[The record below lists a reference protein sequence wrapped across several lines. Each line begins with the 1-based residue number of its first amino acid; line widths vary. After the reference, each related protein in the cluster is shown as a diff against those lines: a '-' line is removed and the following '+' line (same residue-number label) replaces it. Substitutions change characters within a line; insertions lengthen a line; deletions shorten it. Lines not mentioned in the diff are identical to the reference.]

1 MQARQNTAQLIK
13 ILGDTT
19 YQNVYL
25 VIHYPTAFFFSAVYV
40 LISHK
45 AGKVKR
51 IVKRGARS

>member
-25 VIHYPTAFFFSAVYV
+25 VIHYPTAFFFLLSMCSF
-40 LISHK
+40 LIEREK
-45 AGKVKR
+45 
-51 IVKRGARS
+51 

>member
-25 VIHYPTAFFFSAVYV
+25 VIHYPTAFFSAVYV

-51 IVKRGARS
+51 IVKHGARS

>member
-25 VIHYPTAFFFSAVYV
+25 VIHYPTAFFSAVYV